1 MIYVRC
7 DVLFTN
13 IMWDL
18 LMVTSIAVAELS
30 QAEQRKLSKSHP
42 EIGDGESALVISA
55 PRSVLSA
62 IEQVAE
68 QVAWERAQSQRV
80 IEALMDDDTL
90 RVLNQPRVLQL
101 HRQAELRADFLRRF
115 ETLTSAQ
122 IAALG
127 GSSARN
133 ASALA
138 NRWKKEGKIFAVSVG
153 RADRFPAF
161 QFGDDGKPL
170 AVVAEVIDAFEGESE
185 WTVALWLA
193 APSGWL
199 NGLAPLDV
207 LRTDPAG
214 VAEAARRSAEPLI
227 V

>member
-1 MIYVRC
+1 MS
-7 DVLFTN
+7 
-13 IMWDL
+13 
-18 LMVTSIAVAELS
+18 SIAVAELS
-30 QAEQRKLSKSHP
+30 PSEQRQLSKAHP
-42 EIGDGESALVISA
+42 EISRGESALVISA

-68 QVAWERAQSQRV
+68 RISWERAQSER
-80 IEALMDDDTL
+80 ILEALVDDDAAH
-90 RVLNQPRVLQL
+90 VLNQPRVLQL

-115 ETLTSAQ
+115 ETLTSAGV
-122 IAALG
+122 AALG

-133 ASALA
+133 SSALA
-138 NRWKKEGKIFAVSVG
+138 NRWKKEGKIFAVGVG

-170 AVVAEVIDAFEGESE
+170 PVVAEVIEAFDGESG

-199 NGLAPLDV
+199 NGLAPVDV